1 MLKFVTAKKH
11 TSSIIEV
18 PIPDGVWSHICQYVP
33 GAKDLEDPPHIT
45 LLTMP
50 SLGKDKLEQVQE
62 ALKTLCSQWAPFQ
75 VTITGSGKFP
85 SDKDKVPHFAKIS
98 APQLVEFRDC
108 LAECLQDIDPDLI
121 DMESFP
127 NFTPHLTV
135 QYVPKEEKL
144 PVIKPI
150 AFTLRGISL
159 SFKGTAKSI
168 YPLSLAADMQGVPS
182 TPTPSAGETATV
194 DIITTANLKQLAT
207 NISTRLASLGYES
220 EALKIAE
227 TAEVLGKK
235 KKHKKD
241 TSVQKFQKKLR
252 DQLKQYV
259 PYHHM
264 DIATHSIMNLL
275 MDDMGHDAPGDHRDD
290 EGLFGGDGD
299 SDDSPGDSGSGADTG
314 GGEAGGEGGGGEG
327 GGGATGEA
335 VKALGPHME
344 GVDPH
349 IMTRMKG
356 MQSVVE
362 PTANKATPFME
373 RNYSAELRTWLRRNT
388 SNE

>member
-1 MLKFVTAKKH
+1 MIKFITAKKH
-11 TSSIIEV
+11 TSSIVEV

-45 LLTMP
+45 LCCMQD
-50 SLGKDKLEQVQE
+50 LGKGKLEQVQE
-62 ALKTLCSQWAPFQ
+62 ALKSFCAQWAPMQ
-75 VTITGSGKFP
+75 VTITGAGKFP

-98 APQLVEFRDC
+98 SPQLVKFRD
-108 LAECLQDIDPDLI
+108 AVIECIQDIDPDLI

-135 QYVPKEEKL
+135 QYVSKEEKL

-150 AFTLRGISL
+150 AFTLRSISL
-159 SFKGTAKSI
+159 SFKGTDKTF
-168 YPLSLAADMQGVPS
+168 YPLSLASDMQGLS
-182 TPTPSAGETATV
+182 SESPTSSPHAALASI
-194 DIITTANLKQLAT
+194 DIITTASLKQLAS
-207 NISTRLASLGYES
+207 NISVKLASLGYEAES
-220 EALKIAE
+220 IKIAE
-227 TAEVLGKK
+227 TAQVLGKK

-264 DIATHSIMNLL
+264 DIATHSILNLL

-299 SDDSPGDSGSGADTG
+299 TNDSPGDSDSGSDTG
-314 GGEAGGEGGGGEG
+314 GGEGGGEGGEG
-327 GGGATGEA
+327 GGGAEGEA
-335 VKALGPHME
+335 VEALGPHME
-344 GVDPH
+344 GVDSH

-356 MQSVVE
+356 MQSVVD

-373 RNYSAELRTWLRRNT
+373 RNYSAELRTWLRRHH
-388 SNE
+388 S